1 MPRSKGQEF
10 NNRSQAQRLRRTN
23 ERAMMINDVMDQ
35 TMDLAEKQSQVNADL
50 YALTMQN
57 ERSIKAMNVRLTA
70 VEREMRSRNEVEQ
83 DWQ

>member
-10 NNRSQAQRLRRTN
+10 NNRSQGQRLRRNN